1 MHRRSNTTLTSYQ
14 LFSDLCVL
22 FIHLFVNV
30 SRSRIHTRTVWVAR
44 KFFLET
50 LRILSLSYFISF
62 HFIAGWIAISVKL
75 HGTFWL
81 LPWHTLCTVA
91 GYLSVAAVVVVVVFV
106 LNNIYIAESPLNAHD
121 AWISCI
127 NFKSSRFFRLLLT
140 DKQKKTPTKKNEKQ
154 KNVCM
159 LQWNRWK
166 SAYSQNT
173 LAINLPDNAQ

>member
-1 MHRRSNTTLTSYQ
+1 MCSLYTSFRQCFALAYT
-14 LFSDLCVL
+14 
-22 FIHLFVNV
+22 
-30 SRSRIHTRTVWVAR
+30 HTDCLSSEEI
-44 KFFLET
+44 FFWET

-91 GYLSVAAVVVVVVFV
+91 GYLSVAAVVVVVFV

-140 DKQKKTPTKKNEKQ
+140 DKQKKTPTTPTKKNEKQ